1 MAPELL
7 KADLPLSQRIT
18 QKCDIFSLGA
28 SLLEVASSMNL
39 PNNGPLWHKLR
50 EGNQIQFSP
59 SAKRSKHLE
68 SLISRMMAPEPS

>member
-7 KADLPLSQRIT
+7 KTDIPISKRIT

-28 SLLEVASSMNL
+28 SLLELASSMNL
-39 PNNGPLWHKLR
+39 PNNGPLWQRLR

-59 SAKRSKHLE
+59 SANRSTHLE
-68 SLISRMMAPEPS
+68 SLISRMMTPEPL

>member
-7 KADLPLSQRIT
+7 KADLPLSHRIT

-50 EGNQIQFSP
+50 EGNQI
-59 SAKRSKHLE
+59 
-68 SLISRMMAPEPS
+68 

>member
-7 KADLPLSQRIT
+7 KTDIPIAKRLT

-28 SLLEVASSMNL
+28 SLLELASSMNL
-39 PNNGPLWHKLR
+39 PNNGPLWQKLR

-59 SAKRSKHLE
+59 SAKRSQYLE
-68 SLISRMMAPEPS
+68 SLISRMMAPDPM